1 MKKPLL
7 AFVALCL
14 VATLGHGQ
22 SKEDALNAKSITW
35 FGLDFS
41 KAAFIG
47 DGFVTPDQVKN
58 ELLIPINQLMLD
70 EQVKFNI
77 PKFFEVPN
85 VVNDFDDVT
94 RHTKEIDNKEMKI
107 FHTSEDYSI
116 TETDVQKIISD
127 YKSDKDGYGLVFV
140 VESFNKTAVQ
150 GAIWVTYFDIK
161 SKKVVFTTK
170 LTSKPMGFGLRNFW
184 AGSVYGI
191 MKLAQHDKSSW

>member
-1 MKKPLL
+1 
-7 AFVALCL
+7 
-14 VATLGHGQ
+14 
-22 SKEDALNAKSITW
+22 
-35 FGLDFS
+35 
-41 KAAFIG
+41 
-47 DGFVTPDQVKN
+47 
-58 ELLIPINQLMLD
+58 
-70 EQVKFNI
+70 
-77 PKFFEVPN
+77 
-85 VVNDFDDVT
+85 
-94 RHTKEIDNKEMKI
+94 MKI
-107 FHTSEDYSI
+107 IHTSEDYSI